1 MNYIRHLN
9 TVLQKF
15 EKDSRLNPPHI
26 SLYLSLFREWNL
38 TRFSEQFAVSRK
50 TLMKR
55 AKIGSNTTYHRC
67 MRDLHE
73 WNYILYMPSHNPHI
87 GSVVQ
92 MAIFFA
98 GSEPNNGQNRSGN
111 GEQVEHYHS
120 ADVPVTIYKHE
131 NMVTYGRPFNE
142 QEVLKFFAS
151 INQAPEKALKF
162 FEYYQAR
169 NWKVANGTE
178 VRDWKALAQTWISRS
193 VNQVHRDGKAFNGFK
208 DYLKITKDKNYD
220 EPL

>member
-9 TVLQKF
+9 AVLQKF
-15 EKDSRLNPPHI
+15 EKDSRLSPTHI

-38 TRFSEQFAVSRK
+38 NRFSEQFAVSRR

-73 WNYILYMPSHNPHI
+73 WNYILYRPSHNPYI

-98 GSEPNNGQNRSGN
+98 GSEPINDQNSSIN
-111 GEQVEHYHS
+111 GELAEHYHS
-120 ADVPVTIYKHE
+120 TGVPVTIYKHE

-151 INQAPEKALKF
+151 INQAPEMALKF
-162 FEYYQAR
+162 FAYYQGR
-169 NWKVANGTE
+169 NWKVANGSD
-178 VRDWKALAQTWISRS
+178 VRDWKALAQSWISRS
-193 VNQVHRDGKAFNGFK
+193 INKLSSDGFVSNGFK
-208 DYLKITKDKNYD
+208 DHLKNTKDKNYE